1 MNYTFKM
8 IRRVAGKNIK
18 SLYLPIVL
26 SCLDALLHMG
36 MFSAMVLTIIEL
48 IGGIFT
54 VQKLTLYSVILVL
67 LFLVRA
73 ILFSVNYTQVQYR
86 GADISAQQ
94 RLALGDHIRS
104 LNLGYFNKN
113 SIGRLMSTLTTDI
126 TDFEQ
131 VLTHSLASLIK
142 VLFFS
147 ALALLFAF
155 MVSWQYGLIAT
166 VLILIAFPLMRLSG
180 AMSQKYGGR
189 QRASVSRVISRIV
202 EYINGIRTFK
212 LYNMTGEKFQRLD
225 DSFTS
230 LKKDSVK
237 LELSIMPF
245 SISFSFVTSLI
256 LPAALILAP
265 ALYQSGAIDTQR
277 MIALLMIGV
286 SLSSMMATLGSLYPE
301 LKYLGKAAENIL
313 QTRQEAPLPYREEA
327 AQLSFFDVI
336 FSHVDFAYEMGVP
349 VLRDVSF
356 SVKPGTTTALVGPSG
371 SGKTTLLRCLN
382 FLETPDQGQIVVQ
395 GDTLF
400 DADDPATQR
409 ESEVRKKRLHFGLV
423 FQNFNLFPHYT
434 VMKNIIDA
442 PIHVDKVSRTEAVA
456 RAEKLLA
463 QLGLSDKADA
473 YPYQLS
479 GGQQQRVSIAR
490 ALALQPRILFFDE
503 PTSALDPELTAEV
516 LKVIRQLAS
525 EHMTMIIV
533 THEMQF
539 AREVSDRIIF
549 MEQGVIVEEGSPEAL
564 FTTENAR
571 VREFIGKLQ

>member
-26 SCLDALLHMG
+26 SCVDALLHMG
-36 MFSAMVLTIIEL
+36 MFSTMIMTIIEL
-48 IGGIFT
+48 IGGVFT
-54 VQKLTLYSVILVL
+54 MQRLTLYGVILVL
-67 LFLVRA
+67 LFLMRA
-73 ILFSVNYTQVQYR
+73 ILFSINYTQVQYR

-94 RLALGDHIRS
+94 RLSLGDHIRS

-180 AMSQKYGGR
+180 EMSQKYGGR

-245 SISFSFVTSLI
+245 SISFSFLTSLI

-265 ALYQSGAIDTQR
+265 ALYQAGVIDTQR
-277 MIALLMIGV
+277 MIALLMICPYDFRADKGAGV
-286 SLSSMMATLGSLYPE
+286 EHYLMPQKMLIRKTEELAKASSSALVYCI
-301 LKYLGKAAENIL
+301 AE
-313 QTRQEAPLPYREEA
+313 R
-327 AQLSFFDVI
+327 S
-336 FSHVDFAYEMGVP
+336 
-349 VLRDVSF
+349 VLRI
-356 SVKPGTTTALVGPSG
+356 
-371 SGKTTLLRCLN
+371 LLPQAILN
-382 FLETPDQGQIVVQ
+382 R
-395 GDTLF
+395 F
-400 DADDPATQR
+400 DGMN
-409 ESEVRKKRLHFGLV
+409 RLD
-423 FQNFNLFPHYT
+423 
-434 VMKNIIDA
+434 IIDS
-442 PIHVDKVSRTEAVA
+442 V
-456 RAEKLLA
+456 
-463 QLGLSDKADA
+463 
-473 YPYQLS
+473 
-479 GGQQQRVSIAR
+479 
-490 ALALQPRILFFDE
+490 
-503 PTSALDPELTAEV
+503 
-516 LKVIRQLAS
+516 
-525 EHMTMIIV
+525 
-533 THEMQF
+533 
-539 AREVSDRIIF
+539 
-549 MEQGVIVEEGSPEAL
+549 
-564 FTTENAR
+564 
-571 VREFIGKLQ
+571 